1 VINCEPN
8 RESIQAALQTL
19 YSETFQSGLTS
30 VSNPYGKGGA
40 SEAIVNVLAEFPLEN
55 IRKKQFYDLLVNDF
69 S

>member
-1 VINCEPN
+1 
-8 RESIQAALQTL
+8 
-19 YSETFQSGLTS
+19 